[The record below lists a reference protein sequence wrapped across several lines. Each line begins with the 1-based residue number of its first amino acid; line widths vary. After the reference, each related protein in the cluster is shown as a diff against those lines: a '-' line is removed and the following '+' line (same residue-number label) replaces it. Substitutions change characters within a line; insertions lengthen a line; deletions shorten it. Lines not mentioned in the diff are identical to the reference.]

1 MKKVYVQPEVCKVKV
16 QTESLLY
23 STSIYYG
30 GEDDGN
36 KEPESKRTGRTFW
49 EDGDEPSEPDNSN
62 FWDW

>member
-1 MKKVYVQPEVCKVKV
+1 MKKQYVQPEVCKVKV

-23 STSIYYG
+23 TTSINYG
-30 GEDDGN
+30 GEDD
-36 KEPESKRTGRTFW
+36 EQPVDAKRTGRTFW